1 MLLAYICTLTVHI
14 VIPNERRAR
23 QIDEKDSN
31 YYKGQIDISTS

>member
-14 VIPNERRAR
+14 AR

-31 YYKGQIDISTS
+31 YYKGQIDKSTS